1 MKIRVDAAAKINLF
15 LDIMA
20 KLDNGYHSLFSI
32 MQSVGLY
39 DTVTLE
45 RNRHGKILISCT
57 ESTLPVDKTNIAH
70 KAASAFFDAMN
81 MQDRGVTIHIEKRIP
96 LAAGLAGG
104 SADAAAVIAGLNKLF
119 TCALS
124 EDRLCAIAL
133 SVGSDVPFC
142 LTGGTMLVQDI
153 GGILSRLPALP
164 PCTIVLVKPESGIS
178 TIEAYKAYDD
188 HNNIRHLDT
197 THMLNETV
205 RGKLKGICSLA
216 GNVFEQCIE
225 VPERVEIKAIMRK
238 HGVLCSQMSGS
249 GPTVFG
255 IFERSDHAQ
264 ECAAELKESF
274 KDVFVCEPVSNG
286 LKTVESEA
294 TDKK

>member
-1 MKIRVDAAAKINLF
+1 MKIRIDAAAKINLF

-20 KLDNGYHSLFSI
+20 KFDDGYHSLFSI

-45 RNRHGKILISCT
+45 RNSHGEILISCT
-57 ESTLPVDKTNIAH
+57 ESALPVDKSNIAH
-70 KAASAFFDAMN
+70 KAASAFFDAMKIE
-81 MQDRGVTIHIEKRIP
+81 DRGVTIHIEKRIP

-119 TCALS
+119 NCSLS
-124 EDRLCAIAL
+124 ENQLCTIAL
-133 SVGSDVPFC
+133 TVGCDVPFC
-142 LTGGTMLVQDI
+142 LTGGTVLVQDI
-153 GGILSRLPALP
+153 GGVLSRLPALP
-164 PCTIVLVKPESGIS
+164 PCTIMLVKPESGIS
-178 TIEAYKAYDD
+178 TIEAYKAYDEHD
-188 HNNIRHLDT
+188 NIRHLDT
-197 THMLNETV
+197 YRALNETV
-205 RGKLKGICSLA
+205 RRNLKGICTLA

-255 IFERSDHAQ
+255 VFDRSDNA
-264 ECAAELKESF
+264 ERCAAELKESF
-274 KDVFVCEPVSNG
+274 EDVFVCEPVCQG
-286 LKTVESEA
+286 LRIHE
-294 TDKK
+294 

>member
-39 DTVTLE
+39 DTITLE
-45 RNRHGKILISCT
+45 HNAAGRILISCT
-57 ESTLPVDKTNIAH
+57 ESTLPVDEGNIAH
-70 KAASAFFDAMN
+70 KAASAFFDTAKIKN
-81 MQDRGVTIHIEKRIP
+81 RGVTIHIEKRIP

-119 TCALS
+119 DCAFD

-142 LTGGTMLVQDI
+142 LTGGTMLVQDT
-153 GGILSRLPALP
+153 GGVLSRLPALP
-164 PCTIVLVKPESGIS
+164 HCTIVLVKPESNIS
-178 TIEAYKAYDD
+178 TVEAYKAYDN
-188 HNNIRHLDT
+188 HGNIRHLNT
-197 THMLNETV
+197 CRVLNETV
-205 RGKLKGICSLA
+205 RGNLKGICTLA

-225 VPERVEIKAIMRK
+225 VPERVEIKTVMRK

-249 GPTVFG
+249 GPSVFG
-255 IFERSDHAQ
+255 IFDATDNAEK
-264 ECAAELKESF
+264 CAVELKESF
-274 KDVFVCEPVSNG
+274 KDVFVCDPVCQG
-286 LKTVESEA
+286 LKIGG
-294 TDKK
+294 